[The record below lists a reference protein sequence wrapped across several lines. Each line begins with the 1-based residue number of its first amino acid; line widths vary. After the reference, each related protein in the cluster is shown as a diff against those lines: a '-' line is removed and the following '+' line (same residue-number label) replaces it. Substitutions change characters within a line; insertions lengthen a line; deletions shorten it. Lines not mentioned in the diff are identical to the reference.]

1 MQTPSLER
9 ERHSWVI
16 AIPPYASSISR
27 NIFTPGFRR
36 IFVLR
41 LGFWL
46 KHSSYYQSKSLLRN
60 IFGYHW
66 KSVKRGH
73 DDNKKIWVGTWLE
86 RFVWCLFATPKK
98 GKQSWSV
105 ATLLLHC
112 SGYILKGCHPGHMHC
127 LCKQL
132 TNSSKKGTQP
142 FILIKASSK
151 HQMIAMLGTA
161 RH

>member
-1 MQTPSLER
+1 MQTPSVER

-16 AIPPYASSISR
+16 AIPPYASSISK
-27 NIFTPGFRR
+27 NIFHPGFRR

-41 LGFWL
+41 LSFGL
-46 KHSSYYQSKSLLRN
+46 KHSSYFQSKSLLRN

-73 DDNKKIWVGTWLE
+73 DVNKKYEWALDS
-86 RFVWCLFATPKK
+86 K
-98 GKQSWSV
+98 GSFDVSLLLQKRENKV

-112 SGYILKGCHPGHMHC
+112 SGYILKGFHPGHMHC

>member
-27 NIFTPGFRR
+27 NIFHPGFRR
-36 IFVLR
+36 IFVL
-41 LGFWL
+41 GSSFGL
-46 KHSSYYQSKSLLRN
+46 KHSSYFQWKSLLRN

-73 DDNKKIWVGTWLE
+73 DVNKKIWVGTWLE

-98 GKQSWSV
+98 GKTKL
-105 ATLLLHC
+105 A
-112 SGYILKGCHPGHMHC
+112 GC
-127 LCKQL
+127 
-132 TNSSKKGTQP
+132 NSSLTLFWLHFKGLPYRPYALFVQTINKLLQKRYST
-142 FILIKASSK
+142 FILIKASSE
-151 HQMIAMLGTA
+151 HQMIAVLG